1 MLTDKHDQK
10 KTHMHSVLGLTTK
23 NMDIYTLPKEKY
35 PYLLQ
40 QINQIGDEMDVIG
53 TAPSDSYTFLCI
65 VGSRAHTSYGERMCR
80 QLVTGLTGYPIVI
93 VSGLAVGLD
102 SIAHEAAL
110 NAGLKTISFPGSGL
124 DPNVLYPRSRQSLAE
139 KIVQSGGALM
149 SRFPRFQ
156 KADDWTF
163 PARNRLMA
171 GISHATLVIEA
182 RRGSGTLITAKYA
195 EEFNRDVLAVPG
207 PIDSELSYG
216 PHMLIRR
223 GATPITSSQDIL
235 EALGFTETTRYDN
248 DDERALK
255 LYQTLPKE
263 KKRRMR
269 RSASGDDGHDTPG
282 LFTVSPLVPKPQKP
296 ITIDLNQ
303 LALSPAERSICT
315 HILNESLSATDLIE
329 KTSLPVSTLSI
340 TMTELELKGL
350 IRNEGG
356 RYRLMA

>member
-1 MLTDKHDQK
+1 MSIVGR
-10 KTHMHSVLGLTTK
+10 M
-23 NMDIYTLPKEKY
+23 
-35 PYLLQ
+35 
-40 QINQIGDEMDVIG
+40 
-53 TAPSDSYTFLCI
+53 PSDEHTFLCI
-65 VGSRAHTSYGERMCR
+65 IGSRTQSTYGQRTCER
-80 QLVTGLTGYPIVI
+80 LISGLAGYPIVI
-93 VSGLAVGLD
+93 VSGLAVGMD

-110 NAGLKTISFPGSGL
+110 KVNLKTIAFPGSGL
-124 DPNVLYPRSRQSLAE
+124 NEDVIYPYSRRNLA
-139 KIVQSGGALM
+139 KQIVTAGGALV
-149 SRFPRFQ
+149 SSFPDSMLSQ
-156 KADDWTF
+156 NWMF
-163 PARNRLMA
+163 PVRNRLMA

-269 RSASGDDGHDTPG
+269 KIISSNDGCDTLE
-282 LFTVSPLVPKPQKP
+282 LFTISPLIPKPQKP
-296 ITIDLNQ
+296 ITIDLDQ
-303 LALSPAERSICT
+303 LALSPRERSICT